1 LEFYEAEAKKQAKQ
15 FFMDVAA
22 GLCEGD
28 GPLPEKR
35 PIILEAQDVLITYKG
50 KLPGRITGS
59 LKMPPS
65 TLRSE
70 KDDVESRI
78 EKLECY
84 IAELKKSTPTK
95 NEVLAADEMKEAIL
109 DRAANLSCASW
120 LKEHLQQPEKKT
132 PR

>member
-1 LEFYEAEAKKQAKQ
+1 MTQNYELIVKVEGAALEFYEAAARRSIRQV
-15 FFMDVAA
+15 FLDVAA

-28 GPLPEKR
+28 ELSPEKR
-35 PIILEAQDVLITYKG
+35 PIILDAQDVLITYKG
-50 KLPGRITGS
+50 KLPGRITCS

-84 IAELKKSTPTK
+84 IAELKKAP
-95 NEVLAADEMKEAIL
+95 
-109 DRAANLSCASW
+109 
-120 LKEHLQQPEKKT
+120 
-132 PR
+132 